1 MKLSE
6 EEIEVQRVNLDA
18 KGGGDPIYSVQDLSV
33 NLGTSGADRKILESL
48 TFDLKQGECL
58 SIVGPSGTGK
68 TTLLRTLAGLVPYSG
83 VIKFR
88 DEDLRGPA
96 KGVVL
101 VFQDYS
107 NALLRW
113 RSVARNVSLGI
124 EGSLDKHEC
133 EDRVEEALRV
143 VDLLKYKD
151 YYPWQ
156 LSGGMQQRVQIARA
170 LAMKPDV
177 MLFDEPFGSL
187 DALTRAA
194 LQDELLNVR
203 SIYES
208 TCVFI
213 THDIDE
219 AVYLGNRVLV
229 LSGSPASLKFELEVP
244 LDEPRNQITTKE
256 STEFLAFRRLVHDQ
270 LKLAHDVDQSED

>member
-1 MKLSE
+1 MKVNE
-6 EEIEVQRVNLDA
+6 KEIEDEKVNLGS
-18 KGGGDPIYSVQDLSV
+18 GGSDDPIYRVQDLSV
-33 NLGTSGADRKILESL
+33 SLGVGNEDRKILNSL

-68 TTLLRTLAGLVPYSG
+68 TTLLRTLAGLVPYRG
-83 VIKFR
+83 TIRFR
-88 DEDLRGPA
+88 DQNLGGPA

-113 RSVARNVSLGI
+113 RTVASNVSLGI
-124 EGSLDKHEC
+124 EGTLDKREC
-133 EDRVEEALRV
+133 RDRVEEALKM
-143 VDLLKYKD
+143 VDLVKYRD

-177 MLFDEPFGSL
+177 LLFDEPFGSL
-187 DALTRAA
+187 DAMTRAA

-203 SIYES
+203 SIFES

-229 LSGSPASLKFELEVP
+229 LAGNPASLTYELEVT
-244 LDEPRNQITTKE
+244 LEEPRSQVATKE
-256 STEFLAFRRLVHDQ
+256 SSEFLALRRSVHDE
-270 LKLAHDVDQSED
+270 LKLAHDVDKHEI

>member
-1 MKLSE
+1 MKE
-6 EEIEVQRVNLDA
+6 VEIERELVNLDVNR
-18 KGGGDPIYSVQDLSV
+18 GDKPIYRVQDLSV
-33 NLGTSGADRKILESL
+33 SLGIGNAAHRVLESL
-48 TFDLKQGECL
+48 TFELKRGECL

-83 VIKFR
+83 TVEFSGR
-88 DEDLRGPA
+88 VLDGPA

-101 VFQDYS
+101 VFQDYT

-124 EGSLDKHEC
+124 EGTLDNDERQ
-133 EDRVEEALRV
+133 DRVDEALRIV
-143 VDLLKYKD
+143 GLEKYRD

-170 LAMKPDV
+170 LAIKPEV
-177 MLFDEPFGSL
+177 LLFDEPFGSL
-187 DALTRAA
+187 DAMTRAA
-194 LQDELLNVR
+194 LQDELLSVR
-203 SIYES
+203 SIFET
-208 TCVFI
+208 TCIFI

-229 LSGSPASLKFELEVP
+229 LAGSPATLKFELEVP
-244 LDEPRNQITTKE
+244 LDEPRNQISTKE
-256 STEFLAFRRLVHDQ
+256 SSEFLALRRLVYND
-270 LKLAHDVDQSED
+270 LKLAHDVGKSEN